1 MFKDILDEWEEPKAG
16 RERRDYR
23 TCMRLSQE
31 LAKHAGSDQ
40 FFPVHYGDKEPAVAI
55 AATKDEDSVC
65 AVVMPDDML
74 TLFFVR
80 RDGKAGRQRTAEI
93 RAKDARHCVEQIA
106 AVVLSLDSIAN
117 LLDSNDEIMDMC
129 DMQWTLAA
137 VAPKQDDAPTEL
149 PKGSDNIS
157 LELEDK
163 IRKSLAEHL
172 AKESEETPIIQKDE
186 AEEE

>member
-1 MFKDILDEWEEPKAG
+1 MFKDILNEWEEPKAG

-31 LAKHAGSDQ
+31 LAKHAGNDQ
-40 FFPVHYGDKEPAVAI
+40 FFPIHYGDKEPAVAI

-65 AVVMPDDML
+65 AVVMPDMR

-80 RDGKAGRQRTAEI
+80 RDGKAGRQRTAEFQ
-93 RAKDARHCVEQIA
+93 AKDARHCVEQIA
-106 AVVLSLDSIAN
+106 AVVLSLDGIAD
-117 LLDSNDEIMDMC
+117 LLDSNDEVIEMC

-137 VAPKQDDAPTEL
+137 VAPKQDEAPMEL
-149 PKGSDNIS
+149 PKESGDIS
-157 LELEDK
+157 PELEDK

-172 AKESEETPIIQKDE
+172 AKEKGEIPIIQE
-186 AEEE
+186 EGAEGE